1 MSSTDT
7 MFGRILLSQLKP
19 AMIKAGKRLMK
30 DAWVYE
36 FGCNDWEFHG
46 PDNYYWHGNASGAYE
61 ARYKGWMAWLESQG
75 IIVEEELNN
84 DS

>member
-1 MSSTDT
+1 MHGSTSS
-7 MFGRILLSQLKP
+7 
-19 AMIKAGKRLMK
+19 
-30 DAWVYE
+30 
-36 FGCNDWEFHG
+36 GCNDWEFHG

-75 IIVEEELNN
+75 IIVEEELK